1 MGFPFQ
7 RIAVT
12 VLLLLLLIC
21 PASPAS
27 AQTSTHGGSGTG
39 GEIQPLGD
47 AGTGKV
53 NQEALEKLGRMPPQE
68 IEAMDRK
75 LAEALVFY
83 YDREFA
89 RALPIFQELA
99 DRVETMDIMFW
110 QGTSAMQVGQ
120 TELAVQKFKQMLA
133 IDPSLHRVR
142 LELAA
147 SYFTLGRYGEAR
159 RELKTVRE
167 ASPPEPVQ
175 KNIERLLAAIDER
188 TKKVFYNLRVS
199 QGFMRDSNINA
210 GPDQRELAVI
220 GGTLTLDNTSVKQDD
235 EAWVTSAAGNVLYDV
250 GERNGLMWNTG
261 TSFYN
266 RSYFDHSQFNYL
278 VWNVETGPWWVDRRD
293 ILKAPLGY
301 TKRDYG
307 SDRLSHTV
315 HVDPSYEHF
324 FNQNF
329 SLRGL
334 YSLSKE
340 TYYQEAH
347 FALDNINRRYELN
360 ANLFLD
366 NRRHLITGTI
376 GYENHSADAARY
388 SYDGP
393 VLGLSYFTRFP
404 TMTEL
409 FISYQWARRDY
420 DDKPLLYD
428 LLREDK
434 RHSVTAV
441 LSQDFMK
448 IFFGAF
454 SFTYEDNNSN
464 ARLYEFDRTTYSL
477 SVGCRF

>member
-1 MGFPFQ
+1 MDFPFQ

-21 PASPAS
+21 PAPRAS
-27 AQTSTHGGSGTG
+27 AQTSTPGGSGTG
-39 GEIQPLGD
+39 GEIQPPAD
-47 AGTGKV
+47 VGTLRA
-53 NQEALEKLGRMPPQE
+53 NQEALEKLGRMTPEE

-83 YDREFA
+83 YDRHFA
-89 RALPIFQELA
+89 RALPIFQEIA
-99 DRVETMDIMFW
+99 SQVETMDIMFW
-110 QGTSAMQVGQ
+110 LGTSAMQVGQ

-147 SYFTLGRYGEAR
+147 AYFTMGRYEEAR
-159 RELKTVRE
+159 HELKTVQA
-167 ASPPEPVQ
+167 ASPPEAVQ

-188 TKKVFYNLRVS
+188 TKKVFHNLRLS
-199 QGFMRDSNINA
+199 QGFMWDNNINA

-220 GGTLTLDNTSVKQDD
+220 GGTLTLGDSSVKRSDQ
-235 EAWVTSAAGNVLYDV
+235 AWVTSAAGNVLHDL

-261 TSFYN
+261 ASFYN
-266 RSYFDHSQFNYL
+266 RAYLDFSRYNYL
-278 VWNVETGPWWVDRRD
+278 VWDVTTGPWWIDRRD
-293 ILKAPLGY
+293 ILKVPVGY
-301 TKRDYG
+301 TKREYG
-307 SDRLSHTV
+307 SDRLSYTI
-315 HVDPSYEHF
+315 HVDPNYEHYF
-324 FNQNF
+324 TQNF

-334 YSLSKE
+334 YSYSKE
-340 TYYQEAH
+340 NYYQTAH

-360 ANLFLD
+360 ANLFLA
-366 NRRHLITGTI
+366 NRRHMITGTI
-376 GYENHSADAARY
+376 GYENHDADAARF

-393 VLGLSYFTRFP
+393 ILGLSYLARFP

-428 LLREDK
+428 VLRKDK
-434 RHSVTAV
+434 RHTFTAV
-441 LSQDFMK
+441 LSQDFMR

-454 SFTYEDNNSN
+454 SFTYEDNHSN
-464 ARLYEFDRTTYSL
+464 ARLYEFDRTTYTI